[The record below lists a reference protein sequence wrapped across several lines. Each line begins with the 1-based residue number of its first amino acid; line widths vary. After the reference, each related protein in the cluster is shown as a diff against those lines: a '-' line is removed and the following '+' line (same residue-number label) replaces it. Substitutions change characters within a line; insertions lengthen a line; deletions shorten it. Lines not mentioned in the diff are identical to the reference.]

1 MTTVRRRLR
10 TVRLV
15 LARSVGEFLRDRGPD
30 QAGSLT
36 FYGVLSLFPAILVM
50 VSLLGVFGQG
60 ARTVD
65 AIMAMLSDIAPPE
78 VLDPIRGPIESLV
91 IAPAAGTAL
100 VIGMVVGLLTASRYV
115 WALGRVMNG
124 VFGIEEGRPLWRLL
138 LIGILLTALLIV
150 LVAVGGLA
158 LVFTGPVAQTVGGWI
173 GLGETAL
180 AVWGVA
186 KWPAALVSAVLALAV
201 LYRFAPNVAGRK
213 FHWVSL
219 GAAGALVVI
228 GAATAGFGFFVS
240 NFGDF
245 NRAYGSLAGIIVFLL
260 WLWMVNMAVLFGV
273 RLDAEVMR
281 VRQLRAGIHAEE
293 AVQVIPRDTKA
304 SEFHSRRRER
314 MLAAYRE
321 LRREPADDG
330 AAPDSPEPDGP
341 GPESPEADGPGPD
354 SPEPDGSDPG
364 SAGST
369 SAGQTAEAARPRR

>member
-1 MTTVRRRLR
+1 
-10 TVRLV
+10 
-15 LARSVGEFLRDRGPD
+15 
-30 QAGSLT
+30 
-36 FYGVLSLFPAILVM
+36 
-50 VSLLGVFGQG
+50 
-60 ARTVD
+60 
-65 AIMAMLSDIAPPE
+65 
-78 VLDPIRGPIESLV
+78 
-91 IAPAAGTAL
+91 
-100 VIGMVVGLLTASRYV
+100 
-115 WALGRVMNG
+115 
-124 VFGIEEGRPLWRLL
+124 
-138 LIGILLTALLIV
+138 
-150 LVAVGGLA
+150 
-158 LVFTGPVAQTVGGWI
+158 
-173 GLGETAL
+173 
-180 AVWGVA
+180 
-186 KWPAALVSAVLALAV
+186 
-201 LYRFAPNVAGRK
+201 
-213 FHWVSL
+213 
-219 GAAGALVVI
+219 
-228 GAATAGFGFFVS
+228 S